1 MEQEDLLIHQ
11 LADSVGVSI
20 RTIRY
25 YIAEGL
31 LPPPET
37 KGRYATFN
45 EEYRMRLELILKL
58 KNAFLP
64 LKEIRDRIAGL
75 DPQQVRDMLDRLE
88 TGTAIQDEQLLDLSP
103 SQKMMVKEKPL
114 GGALDYLATKMNAPR
129 LEVLQPDQVGRN
141 VPPKTSRPQ
150 RRQAPAAE
158 NWQRIELAPGLEI
171 HVRNAEEAVYR
182 ERIRQIVEFAQIQ
195 FS

>member
-1 MEQEDLLIHQ
+1 MEQEDFLIHQ
-11 LADSVGVSI
+11 LADRVGVSI

-31 LPPPET
+31 LPPPEPR
-37 KGRYATFN
+37 GRYATFN

-58 KNAFLP
+58 KNTFLP

-75 DPQQVRDMLDRLE
+75 DPQQVREMLDQLG
-88 TGTAIQDEQLLDLSP
+88 TGTPAQPVQVLDANP
-103 SQKMMVKEKPL
+103 SQKMMVKETPL

-129 LEVLQPDQVGRN
+129 LEVLQPDKVGRN
-141 VPPKTSRPQ
+141 VPPKPSRAQ
-150 RRQAPAAE
+150 RKQTPAAE
-158 NWQRIELAPGLEI
+158 HWQRIELAPGLEI
-171 HVRNAEEAVYR
+171 HVRDAEEAVYQ

>member
-1 MEQEDLLIHQ
+1 MEQEDFLIHQ
-11 LADSVGVSI
+11 LADRVGVSI

-31 LPPPET
+31 LPPPEPR
-37 KGRYATFN
+37 GRYATFN

-58 KNAFLP
+58 KNTFLP

-75 DPQQVRDMLDRLE
+75 DPQQVREMLDQLG
-88 TGTAIQDEQLLDLSP
+88 TGTPAQPVQVLDANP
-103 SQKMMVKEKPL
+103 SQKMMVKETPL

-129 LEVLQPDQVGRN
+129 LEVLQPDKVGRN
-141 VPPKTSRPQ
+141 VPPKPSRPQ
-150 RRQAPAAE
+150 RKQTSAVE
-158 NWQRIELAPGLEI
+158 HWQRIELVPGLEI
-171 HVRNAEEAVYR
+171 HVRDAEEAVYR

-195 FS
+195 FL